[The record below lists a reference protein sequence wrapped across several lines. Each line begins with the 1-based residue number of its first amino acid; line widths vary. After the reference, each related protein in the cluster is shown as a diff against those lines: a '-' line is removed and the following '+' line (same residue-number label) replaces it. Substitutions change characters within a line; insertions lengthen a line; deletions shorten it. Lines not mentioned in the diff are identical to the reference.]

1 MKTIRS
7 ISALLLLTLSF
18 APGQIRPPFIPQE
31 DKAVT
36 DQQATKIFKT
46 LRAVS
51 FEAEEVAFPI
61 YAGRQR
67 VAYGVSIGDGRL
79 LTKASEVVPQSG
91 LFTSNGNKESLFC
104 QVTGVYPDQDLA
116 ILEVPG
122 LTAPAAKWATA
133 DGLEEGAFLVAM
145 RSDGEAQALGVLSVR
160 ERSLKAAD
168 QGFLGIQM
176 DPREAGNGVAVVEV
190 VPGSAAAEVG
200 IASGDV
206 ITEVAG
212 QKVTGFF
219 ELSTRL
225 RRMRSGEEPEIIL
238 KRGDRVLTVTPK
250 LKGRPVEEGDSR
262 RLQRMDQMSGSQSRV
277 RADFGNVLQ
286 SDMELEARDAGM
298 PVVDLQ
304 GRIVGMVI
312 ARAGRISTL
321 ILPGDEIAEVL
332 KTKPESFTREA
343 PPVVRRQDDR
353 FPDERRERMQRELE
367 MMRRMMESLQR
378 ELEGE

>member
-1 MKTIRS
+1 
-7 ISALLLLTLSF
+7 
-18 APGQIRPPFIPQE
+18 
-31 DKAVT
+31 
-36 DQQATKIFKT
+36 
-46 LRAVS
+46 
-51 FEAEEVAFPI
+51 
-61 YAGRQR
+61 
-67 VAYGVSIGDGRL
+67 
-79 LTKASEVVPQSG
+79 
-91 LFTSNGNKESLFC
+91 
-104 QVTGVYPDQDLA
+104 
-116 ILEVPG
+116 
-122 LTAPAAKWATA
+122 
-133 DGLEEGAFLVAM
+133 
-145 RSDGEAQALGVLSVR
+145 
-160 ERSLKAAD
+160 
-168 QGFLGIQM
+168 
-176 DPREAGNGVAVVEV
+176 
-190 VPGSAAAEVG
+190 
-200 IASGDV
+200 
-206 ITEVAG
+206 
-212 QKVTGFF
+212 VTGFF

-332 KTKPESFTREA
+332 KTKPEPFTREA

>member
-7 ISALLLLTLSF
+7 ISALLLLTLAF
-18 APGQIRPPFIPQE
+18 APGQLRPPFIPQE

-36 DQQATKIFKT
+36 DQQAASIFKT

-67 VAYGVSIGDGRL
+67 VAYGVSIGGGRL
-79 LTKASEVVPQSG
+79 LTKASEVVPQGG
-91 LFTSNGNKESLFC
+91 LFTTNGNDESLSC

-133 DGLEEGAFLVAM
+133 DELEEGAFLVAM

-176 DPREAGNGVAVVEV
+176 DPREAGNGVAVMEV

-225 RRMRSGEEPEIIL
+225 RRMRSGEEPEIVF
-238 KRGDRVLTVTPK
+238 KRGDRFLTVTPK

-321 ILPGDEIAEVL
+321 ILPGDDIAEVL
-332 KTKPESFTREA
+332 KAKPDPFTPDA
-343 PPVVRRQDDR
+343 PPLARRRDDQLN
-353 FPDERRERMQRELE
+353 DGRRARMQRELE
-367 MMRRMMESLQR
+367 MMHRMMENLQR
-378 ELEGE
+378 ELDKE